1 MFQNKI
7 RRCTAVCLC
16 AALLLGTVG
25 MIPAQAS
32 DATET
37 ASYTKIENVYARLEA
52 DGTAAGTYIVDHC
65 QVDKAG
71 EITDY
76 GDYSDVTNLST
87 TDALTVKDGTVCL
100 SADRGDFYYQGNME
114 KAELPWKFQITY
126 QLDGVTM
133 KPEDL
138 GGKDGALKISF
149 HGEKNPKAEAV
160 FYDHYVM
167 QVSLTLDNERC
178 TNIEAPGATI
188 ADAGDGTQLSFTV
201 LPGSDADFTI
211 EADVQNFS
219 MPGFS
224 IAAVPYSISVD
235 TDELDTD
242 SITDQFTELTDAT
255 EQLSDGAKE
264 LFDGISELSGSGTSL
279 VAGSKEIQDGLNAL
293 SGTAQ
298 TILNASSQIYSGL
311 SAISSQLGSTDFSGL
326 SQLNALPDGLTQ
338 LADALDGIQCGLG
351 QLQEGLSAAYDTMD
365 VAMQNA
371 AGAAPTQEELAALQ
385 AVCQNDPAA
394 LSGYQKLMDSYTQL
408 QTLSAVWSNVKPAFQ
423 AVCDSLNA
431 QGAQSVTA
439 GLTSVSG
446 GLRTMASSMSESLG
460 AVDMSASMA
469 QLTSGLSS
477 LAANYG
483 QFHAGLTSYLGG
495 VDSLADNY
503 PTFHNGI
510 QEYVDGTGELAN
522 GAGEYAEGMWEYADG
537 VSGIP
542 DQVQDTIDEMMA
554 QYNSDDFDA
563 VSFTDSRN
571 TCIRSV
577 QFVISTDGVE
587 QPETA
592 PVEATEKKQG
602 FWDRLKAL
610 FTGK

>member
-1 MFQNKI
+1 MFQSKI
-7 RRCTAVCLC
+7 RKCTAVCLC

-32 DATET
+32 DTKET
-37 ASYTKIENVYARLEA
+37 ASYTKTENVYARLGA
-52 DGTAAGTYIVDHC
+52 DGTAEGTYIVNHF
-65 QVDKAG
+65 QVDKSG
-71 EITDY
+71 EIADY
-76 GDYSDVTNLST
+76 GDYSGVTNLST
-87 TDALTVKDGTVCL
+87 TDALTLENGAVRF

-114 KAELPWKFQITY
+114 NAELPWKFQITY

-133 KPEDL
+133 KPEEL

-149 HGEKNPKAEAV
+149 HGEKNPKAKAG

-167 QVSLTLDNERC
+167 QVSLTLDNETC
-178 TNIEAPGATI
+178 ANIEAPGTTM

-201 LPGSDADFTI
+201 LPGTDADFTI
-211 EADVQNFS
+211 ETDVQNFS
-219 MPGFS
+219 MSGFS
-224 IAAVPYSISVD
+224 IAAVPYSISID
-235 TDELDTD
+235 TDEFDTD
-242 SITDQFTELTDAT
+242 SITDQFSELTEAT

-279 VAGSKEIQDGLNAL
+279 VEGSKEIQDGLRTL
-293 SGTAQ
+293 SGTSQ
-298 TILNASSQIYSGL
+298 TILNASSQICSGL
-311 SAISSQLGSTDFSGL
+311 STISSQLSSTDFSGL
-326 SQLNALPDGLTQ
+326 SQLNALPGGLTQ
-338 LADALDGIQCGLG
+338 LADALDGIQSGLG
-351 QLQEGLSAAYDTMD
+351 QLQEGLGAAYDAMD
-365 VAMQNA
+365 GAMQNA

-385 AVCQNDPAA
+385 TVCQNDPAA

-423 AVCDSLNA
+423 AVCDSLDV

-446 GLRTMASSMSESLG
+446 GLRTMASPMLESLG
-460 AVDMSASMA
+460 ALDISASMV
-469 QLTSGLSS
+469 QLTSGLST

-483 QFHAGLTSYLGG
+483 QFHAGLTNYLGG
-495 VDSLADNY
+495 VDTLAGNY
-503 PTFHNGI
+503 PTFHDGI

-537 VSGIP
+537 ISGIP
-542 DQVQDTIDEMMA
+542 EQVQDTIDEMMA

-563 VSFTDSRN
+563 VSFTDSRSDS
-571 TCIRSV
+571 IGSV

-587 QPETA
+587 LPEA
-592 PVEATEKKQG
+592 ASVETTEKKQG
-602 FWDRLKAL
+602 V
-610 FTGK
+610 GIG